1 MIVSAQCERED
12 VEGLDCVVQGR
23 TIDWPRNGDCGIPCL
38 IECSNVPDDVDG
50 MLMKILTIGV
60 TGVDKCVKLVC
71 KVNSLG
77 VEFDLAGE

>member
-1 MIVSAQCERED
+1 MGTVVSLA
-12 VEGLDCVVQGR
+12 
-23 TIDWPRNGDCGIPCL
+23 L
-38 IECSNVPDDVDG
+38 IECSNVPDNVDG

>member
-1 MIVSAQCERED
+1 MSVRNASVSTWKVLTALFKAERSTGQEM
-12 VEGLDCVVQGR
+12 GTVVSLA
-23 TIDWPRNGDCGIPCL
+23 L
-38 IECSNVPDDVDG
+38 IECSNVPDNVDG